1 MFATPLGLAALSRS
15 YTPAAALGSL
25 LLGYWDAER
34 TDLLTQSAGAVSSW
48 RDAVGGYDATQA
60 TGAAQP
66 VWSPTSFGGRAG
78 VTFDGSDDTL
88 ATSSAAQFPT
98 GAAPSELWALAINTA
113 SDSTTRTIVGYGNTG
128 QTARTVGRSTTNL
141 DRGTAGD
148 GSASQ
153 AKSGSV
159 TLTSGMRFVMR
170 WQVGATASTLTTN
183 GTAGGSVSVVPA
195 TDTARLRI
203 SGIPTS
209 AGSNFWAGTIAAM
222 LVTLPLN
229 ETQAARLYAWLYAR
243 TR

>member
-1 MFATPLGLAALSRS
+1 
-15 YTPAAALGSL
+15 
-25 LLGYWDAER
+25 
-34 TDLLTQSAGAVSSW
+34 
-48 RDAVGGYDATQA
+48 
-60 TGAAQP
+60 
-66 VWSPTSFGGRAG
+66 
-78 VTFDGSDDTL
+78 
-88 ATSSAAQFPT
+88 
-98 GAAPSELWALAINTA
+98 LWALAINTA
-113 SDSTTRTIVGYGNTG
+113 SDSTNRTLFGYGN
-128 QTARTVGRSTTNL
+128 ASAASRFLGRSTTNT
-141 DRGTAGD
+141 DRGNTGD

-170 WQVGATASTLTTN
+170 WQVCATASTLTTN
-183 GTAGGSVSVVPA
+183 GTTAAALSVVPA

-209 AGSNFWAGTIAAM
+209 AGSNFWTGTIAAM